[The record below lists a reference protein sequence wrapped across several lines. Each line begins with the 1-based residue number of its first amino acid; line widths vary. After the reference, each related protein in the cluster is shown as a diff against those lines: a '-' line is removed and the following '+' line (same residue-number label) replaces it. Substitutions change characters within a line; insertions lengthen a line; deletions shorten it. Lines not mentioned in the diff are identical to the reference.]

1 MRLLDWPLMR
11 NNITR
16 ADLDLVIAHLSQAE
30 PRLTHGEQVRAFERE
45 WSEWLGVKYSVLVNS
60 GASANLLTL
69 ALLREQHA
77 GGEVILPPLGW
88 VSDVAA
94 VLQNGFTPVFV
105 DIDRRTLGINPQQVI
120 DRITPR
126 TRAVLAIHILGFNA
140 LTTELIAE
148 LDRRGIALLEDAC
161 ESHGATLHGR
171 KVGSFGL
178 VSNFSFYFAHHMST
192 IEGGM
197 ICTNDPAI
205 YETARMLRSHGMVR
219 EATSAELRRSYRDK
233 HPDLNPDFIFAF
245 PAYNVRP
252 TEISGVL
259 GSSQLRRLDAN
270 NEIRRR
276 NLTRFLAGL
285 DSTRYQTD
293 FAVEGSCN
301 YAFTLVL
308 RYPDLAL
315 RDRVEAVLSAA
326 NVEFRRGLSGG
337 GNQLRQP
344 YLRQILG
351 DEECE
356 KYPVADHVHFFG
368 WYVGNYPDLD
378 TGNISL
384 LCDLLND
391 LSSQPPVVV
400 KSS

>member
-1 MRLLDWPLMR
+1 MAVQNLDWPLMQ

-16 ADLDLVIAHLSQAE
+16 KDLDCVIAHLSQPE
-30 PRLTHGEQVRAFERE
+30 PRLTHGEQVRTFEQE
-45 WSEWLGVKYSVLVNS
+45 WSDWLGVKHSVLVNS

-69 ALLREQHA
+69 ALLREQRA

-105 DIDRRTLGINPQQVI
+105 DIDRRTLGIDPQQVI

-126 TRAVLAIHILGFNA
+126 TRAVLAIHILGYNA
-140 LTTELIAE
+140 LTTEFIAE
-148 LDRRGIALLEDAC
+148 LDRRGIVLLEDAC
-161 ESHGATLHGR
+161 ESHGATLEGR

-197 ICTNDPAI
+197 ICTNDSAV

-219 EATSAELRRSYRDK
+219 ESTSAELRHAYRER

-259 GSSQLRRLDAN
+259 GRSQLRRLDAN
-270 NEIRRR
+270 NEIRRE
-276 NLTRFLAGL
+276 NLNRFLAGL
-285 DSTRYQTD
+285 DSAHYQTD

-301 YAFTLVL
+301 YAFTVVL
-308 RYPDLAL
+308 RKPDFAL
-315 RDRVEAVLSAA
+315 RDRVEAALSAA
-326 NVEFRRGLSGG
+326 KVEFRRGLSGG

-344 YLRQILG
+344 YLRPIVG
-351 DEECE
+351 NEECE
-356 KYPVADHVHFFG
+356 KYPVADHAHFFG
-368 WYVGNYPDLD
+368 WYIGNYPDLERKKIPD
-378 TGNISL
+378 
-384 LCDLLND
+384 LCDLLNN
-391 LSSQPPVVV
+391 L
-400 KSS
+400 